1 MPLHRSCLKDLRWIN
16 RSRPELKAKKRSSH
30 ICPFY
35 HTDRFV
41 VFDSFHGTDYQKLLQ
56 KIALLR
62 TLGFSSM
69 EVSGIFVRYS
79 LILTLTSTLLDGEL
93 GTVLLS
99 QMLNIYRSVY
109 DLPFILFRETD
120 GRL

>member
-1 MPLHRSCLKDLRWIN
+1 M
-16 RSRPELKAKKRSSH
+16 
-30 ICPFY
+30 
-35 HTDRFV
+35 
-41 VFDSFHGTDYQKLLQ
+41 FDSFHGTDYQKLLQ